1 MNNEE
6 FSIDGDELVKTKIA
20 LDFEEDANRTI
31 RIRATDP
38 YGEFI
43 EKNWSSPYPM
53 WWRIS
58 MGMVSRMPSMKM
70 DGDGINN
77 ETELDNG
84 SDPYDAQSKN
94 QLPTGIS
101 ASGALTVSENAD
113 AGTLVGNFTGTDPD
127 AGQSLKF
134 GLVAEYPQHL
144 SPSLWLDANAS
155 ETIDLNRSYIMKW
168 SDKRG
173 GPSLIQDEESRQHK

>member
-1 MNNEE
+1 M
-6 FSIDGDELVKTKIA
+6 
-20 LDFEEDANRTI
+20 DFEEDANRTI

-43 EKNWSSPYPM
+43 EKELV
-53 WWRIS
+53 
-58 MGMVSRMPSMKM
+58 VSLTNVVEDIDGDGIEDAIDEDA

-113 AGTLVGNFTGTDPD
+113 ARTLVGNFTGTDPD

-134 GLVAEYPQHL
+134 GLVTEYPRHL
-144 SPSLWLDANAS
+144 SPHFGWMPMPV
-155 ETIDLNRSYIMKW
+155 R
-168 SDKRG
+168 
-173 GPSLIQDEESRQHK
+173 PSI